1 MTFKRGKMSRVG
13 WREGAN
19 GGALVG
25 TGQVQVGAK
34 GRLFGLCWRVVVGK
48 L

>member
-1 MTFKRGKMSRVG
+1 MTFKRGKMSGPG
-13 WREGAN
+13 WRDEVD

-25 TGQVQVGAK
+25 AGQVQVGAK
-34 GRLFGLCWRVVVGK
+34 GRVFGLWLWVVVGK